1 MRNHQI
7 ELMTKRPDKRQHE
20 KWQPAQSKRTHYYTQ
35 RRRRL
40 LKIKIK
46 TKTKTKLLQK

>member
-7 ELMTKRPDKRQHE
+7 ELVTKRADESQNE
-20 KWQPAQSKRTHYYTQ
+20 KWQPAQSKRAHYYTQ

-40 LKIKIK
+40 LK
-46 TKTKTKLLQK
+46 TKTKLQNYKNEMK